1 MALEIQLE
9 RMHVKEAI
17 GARDAVVQRLAD
29 AYISINQKNTTIEDL
44 RREKGPLSPVLTS
57 SSDTKVGNSEDVEKW
72 KLIEHVAM
80 LEGVVKGLQ
89 DDLKHFKS
97 IESSRAKS
105 PRDPPPHYEEYRT
118 PILKVH

>member
-9 RMHVKEAI
+9 RMHVTEAI
-17 GARDAVVQRLAD
+17 NARDAVVQRLAD

-44 RREKGPLSPVLTS
+44 RREKGALSPVLTS

-72 KLIEHVAM
+72 KLIEHVAI

-97 IESSRAKS
+97 IESGRVKS

-118 PILKVH
+118 PPFKVH